1 MNTRYR
7 ITRNLD
13 SDQCDKA
20 ISLHECKLFF
30 GEQADFTHMEQ
41 YSSRSGETVMTIKG
55 EFFMWQV
62 GEVQI
67 PFRYFHGDV
76 YVSVSHE
83 IIYHKMLEVAAG
95 LNAQYIEG

>member
-7 ITRNLD
+7 ITRNLQG
-13 SDQCDKA
+13 DQFENV
-20 ISLHECKLFF
+20 ISFDECKMFF
-30 GEQADFTHMEQ
+30 EKQHDFVHTEQ
-41 YSSRSGETVMTIKG
+41 YSFRSGETVMTIKG

-67 PFRYFHGDV
+67 PFRYFEGDV

-83 IIYHKMLEVAAG
+83 NTYNKMEEVAEG
-95 LNAQYIEG
+95 LNAQCIEG

>member
-7 ITRNLD
+7 ITRNLHG
-13 SDQCDKA
+13 DQSENA
-20 ISLHECKLFF
+20 ISLDECKAFF
-30 GEQADFTHMEQ
+30 AKHADFTHMDE
-41 YSSRSGETVMTIKG
+41 YRVRSGETTMTIKG

-67 PFRYFHGDV
+67 PFRYFEGDV

-83 IIYHKMLEVAAG
+83 IIYHKMLEVVEG
-95 LNAQYIEG
+95 LNAQHIEG